1 MKETENDASE
11 LGNEAGP
18 AGLSK
23 YLCQRSTHV
32 QQEVSFLWRS
42 EASVTESRI
51 IVAVIFLKTLSG
63 GEEKG
68 EVF

>member
-1 MKETENDASE
+1 MKETEDDASK
-11 LGNEAGP
+11 LGNEDGP

-23 YLCQRSTHV
+23 YLCQRSAHV
-32 QQEVSFLWRS
+32 QQTVSFLWRN

-51 IVAVIFLKTLSG
+51 IVAVIFLKSLSG

>member
-1 MKETENDASE
+1 MKETEDDALK

-18 AGLSK
+18 VGLSK

-32 QQEVSFLWRS
+32 PQKVPFLWHR

-51 IVAVIFLKTLSG
+51 IVAVIFLKRLLG
-63 GEEKG
+63 GEEKE

>member
-1 MKETENDASE
+1 MKEIEDDA
-11 LGNEAGP
+11 LKPGDEAGP

-23 YLCQRSTHV
+23 YLCQKSTYV
-32 QQEVSFLWRS
+32 QQKVSFLWCS

-51 IVAVIFLKTLSG
+51 IGAVIFLKTLSG